1 MGSIDMNLRAG
12 DWVEVKSPV
21 EIAQTLDAN
30 GVLDGLPFMPEMV
43 PFCGQ
48 RFRVLLRAEKAC
60 VEVTVGAPP
69 PAREFIQK
77 DLVVLKGLR
86 CSGKDHDGCQR
97 ACVFFWKAA
106 WLRKVESSAAGVA
119 PQAGQD
125 ILHAKM
131 KTMVSPGRYFCQST
145 ELTRV
150 TRPLTRPRIVLICI
164 REILSRNRGFFE
176 MTRMILV
183 PLWRRTCARSSRCHL
198 AGSLKRTPIGNL
210 NLQPGEWVEVKSES
224 EIRQTLDE
232 KNRNRGLL
240 FDFTLCKYKGR
251 YRVRNRLDKM
261 IIESTGKM
269 FQLQST
275 VILEEV
281 NCLCN
286 KVFGGCPRQ
295 DPVYWREI
303 WLKRVGD

>member
-1 MGSIDMNLRAG
+1 
-12 DWVEVKSPV
+12 
-21 EIAQTLDAN
+21 
-30 GVLDGLPFMPEMV
+30 
-43 PFCGQ
+43 
-48 RFRVLLRAEKAC
+48 
-60 VEVTVGAPP
+60 
-69 PAREFIQK
+69 
-77 DLVVLKGLR
+77 
-86 CSGKDHDGCQR
+86 
-97 ACVFFWKAA
+97 
-106 WLRKVESSAAGVA
+106 
-119 PQAGQD
+119 
-125 ILHAKM
+125 
-131 KTMVSPGRYFCQST
+131 
-145 ELTRV
+145 
-150 TRPLTRPRIVLICI
+150 
-164 REILSRNRGFFE
+164 

-183 PLWRRTCARSSRCHL
+183 PLWRRSCVRFSRRHL
-198 AGSLKRTPIGNL
+198 AGSLKRTPLGSL

-224 EIRQTLDE
+224 EIVQTLDE

-269 FQLQST
+269 FNLQGT
-275 VILEEV
+275 VVLEEV